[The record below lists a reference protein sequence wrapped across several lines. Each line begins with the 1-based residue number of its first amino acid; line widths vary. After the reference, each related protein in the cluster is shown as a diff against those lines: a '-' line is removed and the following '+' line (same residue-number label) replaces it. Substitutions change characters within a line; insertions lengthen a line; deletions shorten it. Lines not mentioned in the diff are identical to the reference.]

1 MSIQFWA
8 DPSRN
13 LLVYDSPIPDRI
25 QEIVP
30 GAVRLHNG
38 YVAVPKTLYALQ
50 LLKYLDHPITPPLED
65 YDWPIGRVKD
75 EKGEWWRPRDHQ
87 KTMANFMALNPRCFN
102 LSGMGTQKTLA
113 ALWAAD
119 YVMSQAPPGTMRA
132 IIVTTLSTLQRV
144 WADALFIHFLGRR
157 TFCILH
163 GTPKQREALLAQ
175 KFDFYIINYDG
186 LAVGAPGKP
195 KELGRSIFA
204 ALEARTDIR
213 IAIVDEAAA
222 YRDAT
227 TRRHHVARRLLS
239 GRDYLWLMT
248 GGPIPNGPTD
258 AYGMAKLVNNAFG
271 ESFTS
276 FKQRVL
282 YKASMWKWVPR
293 AGAISEA
300 YKLLQ
305 PAIRFALEDCADLP
319 PCTTQQREVEL
330 SDKQK
335 KAYKALQR
343 DLILA
348 VKDGKI
354 ITAAN
359 EAVLRLKLIQISV
372 GCIYGADREVHL
384 IDARPRLS
392 ALLEVLEQTEHK
404 VIVFA
409 PLTSVLNLLN
419 KELKNYSRAVING
432 QVSGKERNKI
442 FADFQG
448 AENPRVLLADPA
460 TMAHGLTLTQAAT
473 IVWYAPSDRT
483 ELYIQ
488 ANARINR
495 PGQTRS
501 TTIVQ
506 IVSTPIE
513 REIFKRLENNQS
525 LQGVLLGMVRE
536 ATKTWGDQA

>member
-1 MSIQFWA
+1 MIPFWS

-38 YVAVPKTLYALQ
+38 YVAVPRTLYALQ
-50 LLKYLDHPITPPLED
+50 LLKYLDHPITPPLES
-65 YDWPIGRVKD
+65 YDWPGQYTPFEAQR
-75 EKGEWWRPRDHQ
+75 
-87 KTMANFMALNPRCFN
+87 TTANFLCANPRAFV
-102 LSGMGTQKTLA
+102 LSDMGTGKTLA

-119 YVMSQAPPGTMRA
+119 HIMSQAPPGTMRA
-132 IIVTTLSTLQRV
+132 LIVAPLSILQRV
-144 WADALFIHFLGRR
+144 WADAIFQNFLGRR
-157 TFCILH
+157 TFAILH

-175 KFDFYIINYDG
+175 PYDFYIINYDG
-186 LAVGAPGKP
+186 LAVGAPGKH

-204 ALEARTDIR
+204 ALEMRTDIR
-213 IAIVDEAAA
+213 IAIADEASA

-248 GGPIPNGPTD
+248 GTPTPNGPTD

-293 AGAISEA
+293 AGAQTEA
-300 YKLLQ
+300 RKLLQ
-305 PAIRFALEDCADLP
+305 PSVRFAIEDCVDLP

-330 SDKQK
+330 SDEQK

-348 VKDGKI
+348 VKDGRV

-359 EAVLRLKLIQISV
+359 EAVLRLKLLQV
-372 GCIYGADREVHL
+372 CGGAIYGPEHEVNL

-409 PLTSVLNLLN
+409 SLTSVLNLLN

-432 QVSGKERNKI
+432 AVSAKERNKI
-442 FADFQG
+442 IGAFQTE
-448 AENPRVLLADPA
+448 ENPRILLADPA
-460 TMAHGLTLTQAAT
+460 TMSHGLNLVQAT
-473 IVWYAPSDRT
+473 TVVWYLPIDRT
-483 ELYIQ
+483 ELFLQ
-488 ANARINR
+488 ANKRIHR
-495 PGQTRS
+495 PGQMYP
-501 TTIVQ
+501 TTIVEL
-506 IVSTPIE
+506 VSTPIE
-513 REIFKRLENNQS
+513 REIFKRLEHNES
-525 LQGVLLGMVRE
+525 MQGVLLGMVRE
-536 ATKTWGDQA
+536 GTRANAA